1 MKNAIDKVVEYL
13 LVLMMSL
20 MVLNVTWQV
29 LSRYILSSPSTFT
42 EESARF
48 LMIWLGFIGG
58 SYVAGKQMHP
68 AIDLLATKLSP
79 KSQAKLNRMLHAF
92 VALFALFALVIGGTY
107 LVSFTFALN
116 QTSAA
121 LELPIGI
128 VYLCIPV
135 SGVLLIY
142 YSIFNIKHT

>member
-13 LVLMMSL
+13 LVTMMTL
-20 MVLNVTWQV
+20 MVVNVTWQV

-58 SYVAGKQMHP
+58 SYVAGKKMHP
-68 AIDLLATKLSP
+68 AIDLLATKLSETG
-79 KSQAKLNRMLHAF
+79 QQKLNRILHGF
-92 VALFALFALVIGGTY
+92 VAVFALLALVIGGTY

-128 VYLCIPV
+128 VYLCIPI

-142 YSIFNIKHT
+142 YSLFNIKHT